1 MIWIDR
7 MRKELSGTLLTKE
20 IMLAS
25 WLPDT
30 GQATPTRSFN
40 LLDLQSGD
48 NIWIDITDTALD
60 NILSLPSD
68 EAKEAALVAQGYTAS
83 MAHFITQN
91 ISSLTGPQALS
102 SRFLVHSVET
112 EVDVETKSF
121 QMKVEFVNTLDLTGS
136 AALQRNDDAPITGT
150 DHPPVEASPPLQ
162 FEETLIMGIVP
173 PTPEQEA
180 ALSAAIQHAILSGS

>member
-1 MIWIDR
+1 
-7 MRKELSGTLLTKE
+7 
-20 IMLAS
+20 
-25 WLPDT
+25 
-30 GQATPTRSFN
+30 
-40 LLDLQSGD
+40 
-48 NIWIDITDTALD
+48 
-60 NILSLPSD
+60 
-68 EAKEAALVAQGYTAS
+68 